1 MRVPAVTRSTNGS
14 GDAGSTQEHT
24 FCVVLLSCGH
34 PAVVVIHPGRSIAA
48 TLKRYEWECP
58 DTGATVTPT
67 RVMRVLSEAEY
78 GNLSQEDFD
87 LLVSSRAAG

>member
-1 MRVPAVTRSTNGS
+1 MN
-14 GDAGSTQEHT
+14 DDD
-24 FCVVLLSCGH
+24 LLSRL
-34 PAVVVIHPGRSIAA
+34 PPEERARVKIDRLLTA

-58 DTGATVTPT
+58 DSGATVTPT
-67 RVMRVLSEAEY
+67 RVLRVLSEAEY